1 MIRRSSTRSSGAWF
15 LALSAAVAL
24 IGPPLQG
31 QGPAK
36 SQPARPVSPPLVI
49 KGATVLTVTK
59 GTIPNG
65 TVIVRDGRIAEVG
78 ADLQVPPGAEV
89 VDATGKFLTP
99 GIVDEHSH
107 IASDSTN
114 ESGTSVSSMTRV
126 SDVLDPTDP
135 NIYRD
140 LAGGLTVASVF
151 HGSANPIGGTN
162 TVIKLRWGKTRAEDL
177 VFDAGL
183 PGLKLA
189 LGENPKQMYLA
200 GQPGPRRYPAS
211 RPGVE
216 FVIRDAFTRA
226 RAYQRT
232 WQEYER
238 RKKAGEDVL
247 APRRDLQLEPLV
259 EVLEGKRLTHVH
271 AYRSD
276 EMLMMLRLAEEFG
289 FKVTTFE
296 HGLEGYKVAKELA
309 AHGAG
314 VGTFADWWGFK
325 VEAIDAIPY
334 NAALMMKAGVLVS
347 INSDSAEHARRLP
360 GEAGKMI
367 KWGGITEDQALALV
381 TINPARQLRLDKRIG
396 SIEVGKDADLV
407 VWTNHP
413 LSSYG
418 VVERTYVDGTL
429 YYDRQADLARVADV
443 EREKAQLVAA
453 EKADR
458 DQAKKPAGGPA
469 APADEKAKEAA
480 KDPATDVSKDAAKG
494 AAKPAPEPTTDA
506 SNLAGL
512 APRMTV
518 GAAATGVIAI
528 TNARIVP
535 VTRPVIERGT
545 ILIRDG
551 RIEAI
556 GDRVTVPPGA
566 RVIDATGQ
574 EVYPGWINARTALGV
589 AEPGPRG
596 YQDSTEM
603 LDFNPQLRTVV
614 AYHNDSDAI
623 PVARANGVTTV
634 AVFPDG
640 GMLGGQVPVM
650 NLRGWTWEES
660 TVQPIAGISFLFPPV
675 SRRYGPGADRT
686 YDELKRERDARLTR
700 FARLLDDARSYAKVD
715 RREREVD
722 WVLEALV
729 PVVEKKI
736 PLIIATEN
744 EQDIK
749 DAVAFAERANVR
761 MILSAGTEAALVAPF
776 LAEKKVPLILDSVFS
791 LPVREDQFHAASY
804 QAAGVLANAGVKF
817 AFATGDVANVRA
829 LPFMATLSVAWG
841 LSRDA
846 ALKALTIDAAEILGL
861 GDRLGSLE
869 PGKMAN
875 LLVAKGD
882 PLDVRT
888 SISHVVINGE
898 VMDLGNKQLALY
910 ERYLQRK

>member
-1 MIRRSSTRSSGAWF
+1 MCRDFVRSAGAWF
-15 LALSAAVAL
+15 VVLAAAISL
-24 IGPPLQG
+24 LGPSLHG
-31 QGPAK
+31 QAVPK
-36 SQPARPVSPPLVI
+36 SQPGPARPASPPLVI
-49 KGATVLTVTK
+49 KGGTVLTVTQ

-65 TVIVRDGRIAEVG
+65 TVIVRDGRIAAVG
-78 ADLQVPPGAEV
+78 ANLEVPAGADV
-89 VDATGKFLTP
+89 VDASGKFVTP

-107 IASDSTN
+107 IATDSTN
-114 ESGTSVSSMTRV
+114 EAGTAVSSMTRV
-126 SDVLDPTDP
+126 IDVLDPTDP
-135 NIYRD
+135 DIYRD

-162 TVIKLRWGKTRAEDL
+162 TIIKLRWGKTRAEDL

-183 PGLKLA
+183 PGLKFA

-226 RAYQRT
+226 RAYQKT
-232 WQEYER
+232 WQDYEK

-247 APRRDLQLEPLV
+247 PPRRDLQLDPLV

-271 AYRSD
+271 AYRAD
-276 EMLMMLRLAEEFG
+276 EMLMMLRLADEFG

-367 KWGGITEDQALALV
+367 KWGGLTEDQALALV
-381 TINPARQLRLDKRIG
+381 TINPARQLHLDKRIG

-443 EREKAQLVAA
+443 EREKAQLLAA
-453 EKADR
+453 EKAERDR
-458 DQAKKPAGGPA
+458 VARPQGGPA
-469 APADEKAKEAA
+469 ADEKTKEPGKEPAKVA
-480 KDPATDVSKDAAKG
+480 SKDEAR
-494 AAKPAPEPTTDA
+494 PAPEPTTNA
-506 SNLAGL
+506 SDLARL

-518 GAAATGVIAI
+518 GVATKGVIAI
-528 TNARIVP
+528 TNAKIVP
-535 VTRPVIERGT
+535 VTRPVIDRGT
-545 ILIRDG
+545 IVIRDG
-551 RIEAI
+551 RIEAV
-556 GDRVTVPPGA
+556 GAGVTVPPGA
-566 RVIDATGQ
+566 RVIDAAGQ
-574 EVYPGWINARTALGV
+574 EVYPGWINARTAIGL

-596 YQDSTEM
+596 YQDSSEM

-650 NLRGWTWEES
+650 NLSGWTWEES
-660 TVQPIAGISFLFPPV
+660 TVQPVAGISLLFPPV
-675 SRRYGPGADRT
+675 GRRYGPPAAADRT
-686 YDELKRERDARLTR
+686 YDDLKRERDARLAR
-700 FARLLDDARSYAKVD
+700 LARLLDDARSYAKAAAGD
-715 RREREVD
+715 REVD

-729 PVVEKKI
+729 PVVEKKV

-744 EQDIK
+744 ELDIK
-749 DAVAFAERANVR
+749 EAVAFAERVNVR
-761 MILSAGTEAALVAPF
+761 MILSAGPEAALVAPF
-776 LAEKKVPLILDSVFS
+776 LAEKKVPLILDSVLS

-804 QAAGVLANAGVKF
+804 QAAGVLAKAGVKF

-841 LSRDA
+841 LSRDE
-846 ALKALTIDAAEILGL
+846 ALKALTINAAEILGL
-861 GDRLGSLE
+861 GDRLGSLD
-869 PGKMAN
+869 PGKVAN

-888 SISHVVINGE
+888 TISHVVINGE
-898 VMDLGNKQLALY
+898 VVDLGNKQLALY